1 MECTADYV
9 VSSYTPTL
17 LALNRARAS
26 PLVLKRDAIKLLLVA
41 EGSAPGQAA
50 LLSVDLEA
58 NTVGGLVMSCATSGT
73 VQLLESPTLR
83 REVLGGL
90 STANF
95 VHMACHGV
103 QDRVDALSSGFCL
116 HDGRL
121 SISDLMSMNLNQ
133 ALLAFCSAC
142 ETAKGDD
149 NQPDQVVHLA
159 AGMLCAGFRSVIA
172 TLWYVLDRKHPAS
185 RGSL

>member
-1 MECTADYV
+1 MECATDYV

-17 LALNRARAS
+17 VALNRARAS
-26 PLVLKRDAIKLLLVA
+26 PLILKREQLNLLVVA
-41 EGSAPGQAA
+41 ESAAPGQTA

-58 NTVGGLVMSCATSGT
+58 NTVRGLVMSCATSGI
-73 VQLLESPTLR
+73 VQLLKSPTLR
-83 REVLGGL
+83 REVMGGL
-90 STANF
+90 AAANV

-121 SISDLMSMNLNQ
+121 SISDLMSLNLDQ
-133 ALLAFCSAC
+133 ALLAFGGAC

-159 AGMLCAGFRSVIA
+159 AGMLFAGFRSVIA
-172 TLWYVLDRKHPAS
+172 TLWYVFDYKS
-185 RGSL
+185 C